1 VELKNSPI
9 RLIILQKETTRESR
23 RSIMYRRRKLL
34 SKEVKMLP
42 SSASFSVPSLR
53 DKLAMREVE
62 RVNFVGRKT

>member
-34 SKEVKMLP
+34 SKEGKMLP